1 MKTWRLTKA
10 AEASLAEIAEY
21 SAREFGEAR
30 ASAYCEAL
38 LARLDAIAAGAP
50 PHPRDCSVLM
60 AGVSTAAG
68 LSYFREGGH
77 FIILR
82 IKDDR
87 IDVLEFLHERSNL
100 PFHIGRLSPK

>member
-1 MKTWRLTKA
+1 VKPWRLTKA

-21 SAREFGEAR
+21 TARKFGEQQAT
-30 ASAYCEAL
+30 AYCDAL
-38 LARLDAIAAGAP
+38 ISRLDAIAEGVP
-50 PHPRDCSVLM
+50 PHPRDCSVVM
-60 AGVSTAAG
+60 AGASTAAG

-87 IDVLEFLHERSNL
+87 IDVLEFLHERCNL
-100 PFHIGRLSPK
+100 PFHIGRLSPE